1 MREVT
6 AKSILSSE
14 NNMNIYRGCTH
25 GCIYCDSRSECYGM
39 SDRFED
45 VEVKVNAAELLD
57 RALSKRRKKA
67 VIKTGSMTDPY
78 IPLEKELRNTRRCL
92 EVIERHGF
100 GASVL
105 TKSDLVLRDI
115 DILQRI
121 NRKAKCVVQMTLT
134 TFDESLCGKI
144 EPNVA
149 TTRRRFEALKEL
161 QKAGIPTVVWMTPV
175 LPFINDTEENIEG
188 ILTCC
193 IEAKVRGVLTFGA
206 CMTLRP
212 GSREYFYKKLDE
224 LFPGLKREYIRRY
237 GNSYVLRSPNSER
250 LERLARKL
258 CEENGI
264 ICATNEVFS
273 FVSEFEP
280 DDGQL
285 CLWT

>member
-1 MREVT
+1 MT
-6 AKSILSSE
+6 D
-14 NNMNIYRGCTH
+14 T
-25 GCIYCDSRSECYGM
+25 
-39 SDRFED
+39 FED
-45 VEVKVNAAELLD
+45 IEVKVNAVALLD
-57 RALSKRRKKA
+57 RTLSKRRKRA

-78 IPLEKELRNTRRCL
+78 IPLEKELRHMKQCL

-100 GASVL
+100 GASVI

-115 DILQRI
+115 DLLQKI

-134 TFDESLCGKI
+134 TFDEDLCKKL
-144 EPNVA
+144 EPKVA
-149 TTRRRFEALKEL
+149 TTRRRFEVLKEL
-161 QKAGIPTVVWMTPV
+161 QKAGIPTVVWITPI
-175 LPFINDTEENIEG
+175 LPFINDSTENIEG
-188 ILTCC
+188 ILSYC
-193 IEAKVRGVLTFGA
+193 IDAKVRGLLTFGIG
-206 CMTLRP
+206 MTLRP

-264 ICATNEVFS
+264 ICGTNEVFS

-285 CLWT
+285 CLWA